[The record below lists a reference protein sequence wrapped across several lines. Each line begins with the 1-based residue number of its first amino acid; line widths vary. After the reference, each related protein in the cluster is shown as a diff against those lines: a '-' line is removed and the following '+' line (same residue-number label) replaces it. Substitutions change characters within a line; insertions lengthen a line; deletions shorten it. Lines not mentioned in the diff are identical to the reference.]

1 MEAAGLMDTF
11 PCLVIRGICDYADSH
26 KNDRWQPYAAAT
38 AAAYAKDLLLEMA
51 PKAVRAAGTSLRGNQ
66 HWMVPRNVNKI
77 FTGRS
82 EILEKLRL
90 AFLSE
95 SEMQKT
101 FVIAGDGGIG
111 KSEICL
117 NFANKY
123 RKSFWGIFWIDT
135 SSRSSAKQAFL
146 DVAKLCGVN
155 LETFE
160 QVRTWLSNAQHS
172 WLLIIDNADDATIDY
187 AEFFPPGINGNI
199 LLTTR
204 NPQCIDAHA
213 TVGSEILDYLG
224 LEDAK
229 RLLFQAAG
237 IAATLWKDR
246 YEAAKRIVQTLGS
259 HTLAIIQAG
268 AYIKQGFCSL
278 EDYPTRFRQQ
288 QDQLLRFHP
297 TQAQSTYKSV
307 YATFEVS
314 VTHMKSSGDQAA
326 TNALRLL
333 GILAFVHFE
342 EISESI
348 FLRAWDEIVMI
359 DKKSDEGSQ
368 DKSHYL
374 SEVDLSRL
382 PWVKRQANGI
392 VMDHAAWH
400 ESMIMLESYS
410 LVKSNNSAENSWF
423 SMHPLVH
430 AWSKLRPDLESRRN
444 GWKAAGSIIA
454 LSMRGLHYQMFFERL
469 RSHIRAYLDHPIIG
483 YMEEM
488 PDAELYQTF
497 ICICWL
503 LENLLENSRLA
514 NLVQIL
520 DKVKER
526 IGATE
531 RVSLEIQ
538 HLVAVS
544 HSRNRLFGRAVL
556 LLEHVVERQKRWM
569 KSENSDVLD
578 SQYNLAKA
586 YHGNGQVKKA
596 GELLEH
602 MIKIQQRSLKPD
614 DESLLKS
621 QYELAKVYQSTG
633 QVERAVKLFEH
644 VVGIRK
650 RLLEPQHP
658 YLLTYRDNGQVKRAI
673 KLLENV
679 VENNA
684 TILEPEYP
692 DRLASKHQL
701 ARAYHDNG
709 QIKSAVEL
717 LETVVKPQATT
728 LGPAHPGRLAS
739 EHELARAYHQN
750 EQVKMATELLK
761 NVVRI
766 KARFLEP
773 EHPERL
779 KSEYVFARALFSNRE
794 YTKAAKL
801 LEKVVENQDRI
812 LEPQDPFAVNS
823 RNLLAEVYRHM
834 EIKES

>member
-1 MEAAGLMDTF
+1 M
-11 PCLVIRGICDYADSH
+11 
-26 KNDRWQPYAAAT
+26 
-38 AAAYAKDLLLEMA
+38 
-51 PKAVRAAGTSLRGNQ
+51 
-66 HWMVPRNVNKI
+66 
-77 FTGRS
+77 
-82 EILEKLRL
+82 
-90 AFLSE
+90 
-95 SEMQKT
+95 
-101 FVIAGDGGIG
+101 
-111 KSEICL
+111 
-117 NFANKY
+117 
-123 RKSFWGIFWIDT
+123 
-135 SSRSSAKQAFL
+135 
-146 DVAKLCGVN
+146 
-155 LETFE
+155 
-160 QVRTWLSNAQHS
+160 RTWLSNAQHS

-658 YLLTYRDNGQVKRAI
+658 YLLSSQHELAIAYHGTGQIERTIELLEDVVKTQATTLGPAHPGRLASEHELARAYRDNGQVKRAI